1 MLNLKKYKILTNIFI
16 FSLITIKLLTVLD
29 HRVTSTFF
37 LIWSLPFIFFYFQA
51 KSLSIKGYQG
61 FCFILLIYF
70 LSSSLRVFGA
80 DLYLYNLIE
89 LVLIVIFFI
98 HCMFGPRTIRL
109 HM

>member
-51 KSLSIKGYQG
+51 KSLSIRGYQG